1 MNKDE
6 YREEVLEELREI
18 KLNTEV
24 AGLFSILVSALLF
37 VLTIIVLFK

>member
-6 YREEVLEELREI
+6 YREEVLNQLREI

>member
-6 YREEVLEELREI
+6 YREEVLNQLRKIE
-18 KLNTEV
+18 LNTEV

-37 VLTIIVLFK
+37 IVAIIVLFK